1 MILIAGPCVIESREL
16 IMKVAESLRK
26 FNEMSG
32 VEFYFKSSFD
42 KANRT
47 SISSFRGPG
56 LERGCEILAEVKEK
70 FGYKILTDIH
80 ESYQAEPVARVADV
94 LQIPAFLC
102 RQTDLLVAAASTQAV
117 VNIKKGQFLSPQAMK
132 HSVEKVL
139 QTRGARAY
147 TPQSGAASSDTK
159 AAQNSACSS
168 DTEIYSAQSG
178 VRGGANDG
186 SSALGTQN
194 SCSTAQD
201 AQNFIH
207 TCGAKSGAERES
219 ATQSTATPCAAQS
232 DNKSEAQS
240 ASQRNFSHTCNAQ
253 DGSISAA
260 QNAAQPSGEGMHDL
274 ARRRGVWLTERGST
288 FGYGNLIVD
297 MRSLPIMRE
306 FAPVIFD
313 ATHSVQMPSIGATS
327 GGDSRFVPYL
337 ARAAAAVGVD
347 GFFYETHPDPA
358 HALSD
363 GPNMLNLQQ
372 LERVV
377 AQTLAIQKAL
387 GF

>member
-26 FNEMSG
+26 FNEISG

-102 RQTDLLVAAASTQAV
+102 RQTDLLVAAASTQAI

-139 QTRGARAY
+139 QTRSARAY
-147 TPQSGAASSDTK
+147 TPQNG
-159 AAQNSACSS
+159 
-168 DTEIYSAQSG
+168 AQS
-178 VRGGANDG
+178 NTDSG
-186 SSALGTQN
+186 SSALGAQN
-194 SCSTAQD
+194 SCGAQSGT
-201 AQNFIH
+201 QNFIH
-207 TCGAKSGAERES
+207 TCGTKSGAEN
-219 ATQSTATPCAAQS
+219 AAKGTAAPCAAQS
-232 DNKSEAQS
+232 DNKSETQS
-240 ASQRNFSHTCNAQ
+240 ASQPNFSHTCNAQ

-260 QNAAQPSGEGMHDL
+260 QPSGEGMHDL
-274 ARRRGVWLTERGST
+274 ARRYGVWLTERGST